1 MLYRLLAAFADLFSG
16 KVFLHRN
23 ATQGDR
29 VALEFY
35 EDLYALGRSQK
46 YVSRVTQ
53 GISVVNRANKRQ
65 GVVARRGDGSFGE
78 ILPHVTPVTE
88 AGYVVKRGPIATIE
102 IGIEVKIIQKAM
114 LRQVGRV
121 ISDLEKQVNQ
131 FKLKRGSPI
140 TVGMV
145 GINHAPSYVSY
156 EKDVAWP
163 TTGTGEYKHPFQEA
177 AETER
182 RVLSEVAPLFDEFLI
197 LRFIATNQP
206 PYPFQWV
213 DLKQTQ
219 SDYGA
224 ILVRVS
230 SNY

>member
-1 MLYRLLAAFADLFSG
+1 MLYKLLTAFAGLFSG
-16 KVFLHRN
+16 KIFLHRN
-23 ATQGDR
+23 STQGDR

-35 EDLYALGRSQK
+35 EDLYAIGRSQK
-46 YVSRVTQ
+46 YVNRVTQ
-53 GISVVNRANKRQ
+53 GVAVVNRANKRQ
-65 GVVARRGDGSFGE
+65 GVVARRGDGSLGE
-78 ILPHVTPVTE
+78 ILPHVLPVAE
-88 AGYVVKRGPIATIE
+88 PGFIVKRGPIATIE

-140 TVGMV
+140 TVGVV

-156 EKDVAWP
+156 EKDAVWA
-163 TTGTGEYKHPFQEA
+163 TTGTGKYKHPCQEA

-182 RVLSEVAPLFDEFLI
+182 RVLTEVAPLFDEFLI

-206 PYPFQWV
+206 PYAFQWADV
-213 DLKQTQ
+213 NRTQ